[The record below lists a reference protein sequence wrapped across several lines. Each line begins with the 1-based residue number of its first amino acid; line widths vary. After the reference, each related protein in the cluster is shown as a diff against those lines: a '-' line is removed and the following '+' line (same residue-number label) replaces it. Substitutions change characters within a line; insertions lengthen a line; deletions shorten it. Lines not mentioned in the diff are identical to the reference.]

1 MIANQTYPPYY
12 QNYPYYPQYQQPVIQ
27 QPPAQIPTQPQPQPQ
42 MQVQNQILSWV
53 QSEDEAM
60 KFPLSAGQSM
70 FLMNTNS
77 DYLYMKSVDQLGKS
91 TFIKKKLVDET
102 EGKDSKIDLSEYIK
116 REEIENLISDRIQ
129 AEVEKRM
136 SEMSFK
142 ATKAKKRSSDYKE
155 E

>member
-1 MIANQTYPPYY
+1 
-12 QNYPYYPQYQQPVIQ
+12 
-27 QPPAQIPTQPQPQPQ
+27 
-42 MQVQNQILSWV
+42 
-53 QSEDEAM
+53 
-60 KFPLSAGQSM
+60 
-70 FLMNTNS
+70 
-77 DYLYMKSVDQLGKS
+77 MKSVDQLGKS

-142 ATKAKKRSSDYKE
+142 ATKAKKRASDYE
-155 E
+155 EE